1 MNFIFYFIVFDA
13 IGKPPTGLLN
23 GNINWLGSY
32 KQCRKIESVSKLDK
46 KPFHGKYC
54 RTTLG
59 FPLDALPVYIFIY
72 NF

>member
-1 MNFIFYFIVFDA
+1 MFDN

-32 KQCRKIESVSKLDK
+32 KLCRDVAVDYGKVEL
-46 KPFHGKYC
+46 FHGRYC

-59 FPLDALPVYIFIY
+59 FPLDALPVRLKF
-72 NF
+72 